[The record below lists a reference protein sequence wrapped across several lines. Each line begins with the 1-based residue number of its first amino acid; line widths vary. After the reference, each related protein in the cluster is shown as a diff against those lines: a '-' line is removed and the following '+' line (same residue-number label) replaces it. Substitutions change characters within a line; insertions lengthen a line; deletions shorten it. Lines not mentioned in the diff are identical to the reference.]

1 MNHNSDIWEEWMG
14 YCVYYM
20 NWNNEG
26 PFIDPSTDYGIPLVS
41 ALSTMNAILQTGR
54 CAWVA
59 KINPEQALEVP
70 F

>member
-41 ALSTMNAILQTGR
+41 ALSTMNAIYDFESSVRSLSMIPTQ
-54 CAWVA
+54 
-59 KINPEQALEVP
+59 LL
-70 F
+70 